1 MAIIRDVIDL
11 PGPVP
16 VPRHLE
22 PRWGRLD
29 LHRGIRLETPAH
41 ASVGLRRL
49 IRRHQR
55 RFDALLT
62 APASDAPRLTI
73 RVRDDLDRF
82 PQLGDDEAFSCRVTS
97 GGADIEAATPFG
109 VSHALERFLQLVAR
123 DAVGPHVPA
132 VLLEDG
138 PRLRWR
144 GLLLDLARHHMPLP
158 ALLRTLDGMAA
169 LGLNVLH
176 LHLNDDQGFR
186 VETPSCPELFERS
199 SDGQYLREAEIERLV
214 ADAAIRGIRVVP
226 ELDVPGHAGAILWA
240 RPELAAG
247 EPPSALPRSFGPSRH
262 ALDPTRDETW
272 ALLDAVVGDLAGH
285 FHDDFLHIGG
295 DEVHPEVYA
304 FADARR
310 RAWCEARGLD
320 SALDVQRWFITG
332 MATLVRRHERRA
344 VVWDEALAAQL
355 PEDVVVQSWRG
366 AASLE
371 AALEAGHDAL
381 SSSGYYLDLC
391 YPARLHYAFDPAS
404 GPTGLAEAEAGLLA
418 DPGLAKVQGGI
429 EGLLRSVDDLR
440 GRSGAGRGDV
450 LGGEACLWSE
460 LVTPELLDT
469 RLYGRLAAV
478 AERLWSEPE
487 RTDLEDFYRRLPGL
501 LAHLEAHTDCRPLT
515 GCEPVLLRIG
525 VRPDELHHVRVLL
538 AALEPVRWYRRLLGA
553 RLAAARGEPES
564 SGMGSADA
572 ARPYDAD
579 TLLQRPVDLLPPES
593 LDVLGFEQDLRAFRE
608 DPADPV
614 LEVALRDRA
623 HRWRMAE
630 CSLHALRKRSRDFA
644 ELGPL
649 VDLLA
654 VIADLLD
661 EWLDVRLGRREDP
674 GDLPERLATLVARAA
689 ADEHA
694 EVELAILPPLQRAFV
709 PAGP

>member
-16 VPRHLE
+16 VPRRLE

-49 IRRHQR
+49 IRRHQQ
-55 RFDALLT
+55 RFDGLLT
-62 APASDAPRLTI
+62 APAGGSPRLSI
-73 RVRDDLDRF
+73 SVRDDLDRS
-82 PQLGDDEAFSCRVTS
+82 PRLGDDEAFTCRVTS
-97 GGADIEAATPFG
+97 AGAEVEAATPFG

-123 DAVGPHVPA
+123 DAVGPHLPA
-132 VLLEDG
+132 MRLEDG
-138 PRLRWR
+138 PHLPWR
-144 GLLLDLARHHMPLP
+144 GLLLDLARHHLPLP

-186 VETPSCPELFERS
+186 IETPSCPELFERAS
-199 SDGQYLREAEIERLV
+199 GGRYLREAEVERLI

-226 ELDVPGHAGAILWA
+226 EFDVPGHAGAILWA
-240 RPELAAG
+240 RPDLAAG
-247 EPPSALPRSFGPSRH
+247 EPPGALPRAFGPSRH
-262 ALDPTRDETW
+262 ALDPTREDTW
-272 ALLDAVVGDLAGH
+272 ALLDAVLGDLARH
-285 FHDDFLHIGG
+285 FDDPFVHIGG

-304 FADARR
+304 FRDARR
-310 RAWCEARGLD
+310 RDWCEARGLG
-320 SALDVQRWFITG
+320 SALDVQRWFVAE
-332 MATLVRRHERRA
+332 MVRLVERHDRRA
-344 VVWDEALAAQL
+344 VVWDEALAPQL

-366 AASLE
+366 AGSLE

-404 GPTGLAEAEAGLLA
+404 GAASLAGAEAALLA
-418 DPGLAKVQGGI
+418 APDLASVRKGI
-429 EGLLRSVDDLR
+429 EALFRSVDGLA
-440 GRSGAGRGDV
+440 GRSGAARGRL

-460 LVTPELLDT
+460 LVTAELLDT

-487 RTDLEDFYRRLPGL
+487 RADVDDFYRRLPGF

-553 RLAAARGEPES
+553 RLATARGEG
-564 SGMGSADA
+564 SGMGTADA
-572 ARPYDAD
+572 ERPYDAD

-593 LDVLGFEQDLRAFRE
+593 LDVLRFEQELLAFGE
-608 DPADPV
+608 APTDPV

-623 HRWRMAE
+623 HRWRMAQ
-630 CSLHALRKRSRDFA
+630 CSL
-644 ELGPL
+644 
-649 VDLLA
+649 
-654 VIADLLD
+654 
-661 EWLDVRLGRREDP
+661 
-674 GDLPERLATLVARAA
+674 
-689 ADEHA
+689 
-694 EVELAILPPLQRAFV
+694 
-709 PAGP
+709 